1 VVERSGVVTF
11 TTDFGLTEPYVAMMK
26 GVVLTI
32 HPKAR
37 LVDLSHQIRAGAV
50 SEAAGV
56 ILEAFPFFPKGTV
69 HVAVV
74 DPGVGSERR
83 LLALEA
89 RDHFFVGPDNG
100 IFWPVIK
107 SAGRARFIE
116 LTEKHF
122 FQAPISQTFHG
133 REIFAPIAAHLARG
147 IALERLGRPIDDPV
161 QLDVPSP
168 FEENEVLYGEI
179 VHRDHFGNLIT
190 NIDRSELERFLR
202 KAQPVITVGSLV
214 VRGLHRIY
222 GDVEAG
228 NTLALINSADKL
240 ELAVNLGSASEYIGV
255 REEDILG
262 SVVQVKK
269 S

>member
-1 VVERSGVVTF
+1 MERSGVITL

-32 HPKAR
+32 HPEAR
-37 LVDLSHQIRAGAV
+37 LVDLSHQVRAGAV
-50 SEAAGV
+50 SEGARV

-83 LLALEA
+83 LLAVEA
-89 RDHFFVGPDNG
+89 RGHYFVGPDNG

-107 SAGRARFIE
+107 SAGRTRVIE
-116 LTEKHF
+116 LIEKDF
-122 FQAPISQTFHG
+122 FQAPVSQTFHG

-168 FEENEVLYGEI
+168 FEENGILYGEI
-179 VHRDHFGNLIT
+179 VHMDHFGNLIT
-190 NIDRSELERFLR
+190 NIDRSVLERFLR
-202 KAQPVITVGSLV
+202 TTQPVITVGSLV
-214 VRGLHRIY
+214 IRGLRRTY
-222 GDVEAG
+222 GDVDAG
-228 NTLALINSADKL
+228 NTLALINSANKL
-240 ELAVNLGSASEYIGV
+240 ELAVNLGNASEYIGV
-255 REEDILG
+255 KEEDILG
-262 SVVQVKK
+262 SVVHVKK

>member
-1 VVERSGVVTF
+1 MERSGVITF

-37 LVDLSHQIRAGAV
+37 LVDLSHQVRAGAV
-50 SEAAGV
+50 SEGASV
-56 ILEAFPFFPKGTV
+56 IFEAFPFFPKGTV

-83 LLALEA
+83 LLAIKA
-89 RDHFFVGPDNG
+89 RSHFFVGPDNG

-107 SAGRARFIE
+107 SAGRARVIE
-116 LTEKHF
+116 LVEKEF
-122 FQAPISQTFHG
+122 FHVPISQTFHG
-133 REIFAPIAAHLARG
+133 REIFAPVAAHLARG
-147 IALERLGRPIDDPV
+147 IALEKLGRPIDDPV

-168 FEENEVLYGEI
+168 FEKNGILYGEI
-179 VHRDHFGNLIT
+179 VRMDHFGNLIT
-190 NIDRSELERFLR
+190 NIDRSVLERFLR
-202 KAQPVITVGSLV
+202 TAQPVITVGSLV

-240 ELAVNLGSASEYIGV
+240 ELAVNLGSATEYIGV
-255 REEDILG
+255 QEEEILG
-262 SVVQVKK
+262 SAVLVKR

>member
-1 VVERSGVVTF
+1 MERSGVITF
-11 TTDFGLTEPYVAMMK
+11 TTDFGLTEPYVGMMK
-26 GVVLTI
+26 GVVLSI
-32 HPKAR
+32 HPKVR
-37 LVDLSHQIRAGAV
+37 LVDLTHQIRAGAI

-74 DPGVGSERR
+74 DPSVGSERR
-83 LLALEA
+83 LVALEA
-89 RDHFFVGPDNG
+89 RGHLFVGPDNG

-107 SAGRARFIE
+107 SAGRTRLIE
-116 LTEKHF
+116 LTENQF
-122 FQAPISQTFHG
+122 FQTPISQTFHG

-147 IALERLGRPIDDPV
+147 ISLQRLGRLIDDPV
-161 QLDVPSP
+161 QLDVPLP
-168 FEENEVLYGEI
+168 FEENEILNGEI
-179 VHRDHFGNLIT
+179 VHMDHFGNLIT

-202 KAQPVITVGSLV
+202 TAQPVITVGSLV

-255 REEDILG
+255 KEDEILG

>member
-1 VVERSGVVTF
+1 MERSGVITF

-37 LVDLSHQIRAGAV
+37 FVDISHQIKVGAI

-56 ILEAFPFFPKGTV
+56 IMEAFPFFPKGTV

-83 LLALEA
+83 LLALEV
-89 RDHFFVGPDNG
+89 RGHFFVGPDNG

-107 SAGRARFIE
+107 SAGRARIIE

-147 IALERLGRPIDDPV
+147 IALGGLGRPMDDPV

-168 FEENEVLYGEI
+168 FEKNGILHGEI
-179 VHRDHFGNLIT
+179 VHMDHFGNLIT
-190 NIDRSELERFLR
+190 KIDRSELERFLR
-202 KAQPVITVGSLV
+202 TAKPVITVGSLV

-255 REEDILG
+255 KEEEIIG
-262 SVVQVKK
+262 SAVQVKK

>member
-1 VVERSGVVTF
+1 MARSGIITF

-26 GVVLTI
+26 GVALTI
-32 HPKAR
+32 YPKAR
-37 LVDLSHQIRAGAV
+37 LVDLSHQIRAGAI

-89 RDHFFVGPDNG
+89 RGHFFVGPDNG

-107 SAGRARFIE
+107 SAGPFRVIE

-122 FQAPISQTFHG
+122 FQAPISHTFHG
-133 REIFAPIAAHLARG
+133 REIFAPVAAHLARG
-147 IALERLGRPIDDPV
+147 IVFEELGRPIEDPV

-168 FEENEVLYGEI
+168 FEENGILYGEI

-190 NIDRSELERFLR
+190 NIDRRLLEQFLR
-202 KAQPVITVGSLV
+202 TAQPVITAGSLMI
-214 VRGLHRIY
+214 RGLHRIY

-228 NTLALINSADKL
+228 HTLALINSAGKL
-240 ELAVNLGSASEYIGV
+240 ELAVNLGSASEYIDV
-255 REEDILG
+255 KEEDILG
-262 SVVQVKK
+262 SVVEVKK